1 MGDIHLFSAIDQ
13 PLLHRRNAFLLL
25 DPLFDLRHFIVRLN
39 IEFDFFSREGADS
52 IHPLARPRQV
62 EAGGCGALDEHF
74 EWFGSEFARIV
85 I

>member
-62 EAGGCGALDEHF
+62 VAGGCEHLMSILS
-74 EWFGSEFARIV
+74 GLGQNLRGL
-85 I
+85 